1 MMFPRPF
8 LIALQFLTRFPIRLE
23 QALDERE
30 VGYSILYYPAIGLLM
45 GLGLAALAW
54 MMADIPGLL
63 PSAILLAF
71 WVSITG
77 ALHLDGLA
85 DSADAWI
92 GGAGDRARTLTIMK
106 DPYSGPTA
114 VVVLVVVLLIK
125 FAALER
131 VISHE
136 DWMALVLAPVI
147 GRTVLPLLFLT
158 TPYVRPGG
166 LGTALA
172 RHLPRRAGA
181 LVVLATL
188 AGVILTAGTRSLCL
202 LLIAA
207 GTFLLLRAMMVQ
219 RIGGTTGDTAGG
231 LVELTETTVL
241 MTLALA

>member
-1 MMFPRPF
+1 MIFPRPF

-30 VGYSILYYPAIGLLM
+30 VGRSILYYPAIGLLM
-45 GLGLAALAW
+45 GLGLAVLAW
-54 MMADIPGLL
+54 AMADVPGLL
-63 PSAILLAF
+63 PSAILLGF

-92 GGAGDRARTLTIMK
+92 GGAGDCARTLAIMK
-106 DPYSGPTA
+106 DPHSGPTA
-114 VVVLVVVLLIK
+114 VVVLMVVLLIK

-147 GRTVLPLLFLT
+147 GRTALPLLFLT
-158 TPYVRPGG
+158 TPYVRLGG
-166 LGTALA
+166 LGAALA

-181 LVVLATL
+181 LVILATL
-188 AGVILTAGTRSLCL
+188 AGVILTAGTRRSYL
-202 LLIAA
+202 LLIATGA
-207 GTFLLLRAMMVQ
+207 FLLLRAMMVQ

-231 LVELTETTVL
+231 LVELIETAVL
-241 MTLALA
+241 VTLALA

>member
-1 MMFPRPF
+1 MFPRSF

-30 VGYSILYYPAIGLLM
+30 VGRSILYYPAIGLLM

-136 DWMALVLAPVI
+136 DWMALVLAPVL
-147 GRTVLPLLFLT
+147 GRTALPLLFLT

-188 AGVILTAGTRSLCL
+188 AGVILAAGTRRSYL

-207 GTFLLLRAMMVQ
+207 GAFLLLRTMMVQ

-231 LVELTETTVL
+231 LVELTETAVL
-241 MTLALA
+241 VTLALA